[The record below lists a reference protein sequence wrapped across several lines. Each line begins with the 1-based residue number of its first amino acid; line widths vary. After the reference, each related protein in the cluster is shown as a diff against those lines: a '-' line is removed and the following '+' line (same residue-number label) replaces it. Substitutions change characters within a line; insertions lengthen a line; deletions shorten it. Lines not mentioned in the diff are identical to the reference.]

1 MAASAEAPAAPML
14 LSATLQSEGQDE
26 HGERVGVSM
35 GADKATGRG
44 APQLGD
50 LRLLQDGDE
59 REGTLAVDIVL
70 VETANERGGAGMVS
84 ERKRVN
90 GR

>member
-1 MAASAEAPAAPML
+1 MCQRALTTS
-14 LSATLQSEGQDE
+14 
-26 HGERVGVSM
+26 
-35 GADKATGRG
+35 GRG
-44 APQLGD
+44 ARKLGD

>member
-1 MAASAEAPAAPML
+1 
-14 LSATLQSEGQDE
+14 
-26 HGERVGVSM
+26 M
-35 GADKATGRG
+35 GADKATSGRG

-59 REGTLAVDIVL
+59 HEGTLVVDMVL

>member
-1 MAASAEAPAAPML
+1 
-14 LSATLQSEGQDE
+14 
-26 HGERVGVSM
+26 M

-70 VETANERGGAGMVS
+70 VETAIRMREGRS
-84 ERKRVN
+84 RN
-90 GR
+90 GVREKACQRALTQRRTLGVWQRTPTRSQSSP